1 MSNDKLKQIQIQQ
14 WENFLE
20 WKKQSDKKT
29 ILVLALSWLIISI
42 VLFVIFS

>member
-20 WKKQSDKKT
+20 WKKKSDRKT